1 VAARVHG
8 VGWDVPMGHSWGSNI
23 NCVIC
28 KRTKFVH
35 QVMYT
40 FIPRIKNKPR
50 SVQSVP
56 LSIALPGATTPKHQ
70 YLYAQQI

>member
-8 VGWDVPMGHSWGSNI
+8 VGWVMPMGRSWGSNI

-40 FIPRIKNKPR
+40 FIPRIKKQAKIRPVRAVEHCSSRRNN
-50 SVQSVP
+50 
-56 LSIALPGATTPKHQ
+56 A
-70 YLYAQQI
+70 